1 MPTTVITGRDVTFTL
16 DAADYDAQTTSAV
29 LSCETII
36 ETYQTLDGR
45 AYKSVD
51 KQWTFTIELLQDWG
65 AASSLFE
72 AMWAD
77 AESAPNTHLAVA
89 FTAITGAVFAFNVL
103 PIFPNCWWSC
113 SWSTYRYLDNDSN
126 WNTNR
131 DLQLRDRS
139 IGSYEITNNN

>member
-16 DAADYDAQTTSAV
+16 DSVNYDAQATSAV
-29 LSCETII
+29 LACDTII

-65 AASSLFE
+65 VASSLFE

-77 AESAPNTHLAVA
+77 AETSPNTTLTVA
-89 FTAITGAVFAFNVL
+89 LTAATGAVFTFSVL
-103 PIFPNCWWSC
+103 PIFPTAGGAAPSGLTDTWAMTVVGTPTENFS
-113 SWSTYRYLDNDSN
+113 
-126 WNTNR
+126 
-131 DLQLRDRS
+131 
-139 IGSYEITNNN
+139 